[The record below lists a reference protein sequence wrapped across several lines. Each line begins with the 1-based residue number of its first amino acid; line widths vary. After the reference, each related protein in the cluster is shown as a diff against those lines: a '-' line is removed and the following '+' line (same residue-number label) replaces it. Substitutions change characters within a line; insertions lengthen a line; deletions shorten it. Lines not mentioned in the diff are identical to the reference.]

1 MNRTS
6 RLSAALT
13 LAGFLGIGFGA
24 GCGTTS
30 DDPTTAQREAVMAA
44 CHLNDGTVE
53 ADADVRACD
62 PHDTKKTTI
71 CHIPPGN
78 PANEH
83 TLCVGNP
90 AVAAHIR
97 NHGDYVGPCKHE
109 VACPTPTGSGGSS
122 GAGGSGDNNGTGG
135 SSAGTGGAAPG
146 TGGAIVIP

>member
-1 MNRTS
+1 MS
-6 RLSAALT
+6 RISHVSIALA

-24 GCGTTS
+24 GCGTGT
-30 DDPTTAQREAVMAA
+30 DDATTAQREAVMAA
-44 CHLNDGTVE
+44 CHLDDGTVE
-53 ADADVRACD
+53 ADADVHACD

-90 AVAAHIR
+90 AVPAHIR

-109 VACPTPTGSGGSS
+109 VACPAPTGSGGAS
-122 GAGGSGDNNGTGG
+122 GTGGAGDNNGTGG
-135 SSAGTGGAAPG
+135 APGTGGTPG